1 MLADQ
6 VVDTILYKAVT
17 IESAMKSVGVPG
29 SLLDSVRNEVL
40 NQVLTCDSCNTWHMQ
55 ADMDEDE
62 GVCYECLALA

>member
-6 VVDTILYKAVT
+6 VIDTILYKAVT

-40 NQVLTCDSCNTWHMQ
+40 NQVLTCDSCNAWHMQ

-62 GVCYECLALA
+62 GVCYECLALS